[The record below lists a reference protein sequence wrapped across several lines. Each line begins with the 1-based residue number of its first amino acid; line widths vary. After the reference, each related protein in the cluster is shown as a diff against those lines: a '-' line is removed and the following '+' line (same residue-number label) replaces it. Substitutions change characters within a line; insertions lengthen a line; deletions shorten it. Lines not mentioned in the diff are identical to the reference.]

1 MARVHH
7 FQRYSSY
14 ENTVTNNTLLL
25 IARIYASAPQKAAI
39 LINELIR
46 WRQLTPPSQVLLN
59 RTYEPGRQPGRPD
72 QFSARHPARLLG
84 DAGSRR
90 RAAGHLRGALHR
102 HPRSAAHHRHLLGG
116 RRVLARHQPVSAGT
130 VPRPDRVPA
139 PRR

>member
-25 IARIYASAPQKAAI
+25 IARIYAYAPQKAAI

-59 RTYEPGRQPGRPD
+59 RTYEPCRQPGRPD
-72 QFSARHPARLLG
+72 QFSARHPAPHRG
-84 DAGSRR
+84 EAG
-90 RAAGHLRGALHR
+90 GG
-102 HPRSAAHHRHLLGG
+102 PPAHGPHGG
-116 RRVLARHQPVSAGT
+116 R
-130 VPRPDRVPA
+130 
-139 PRR
+139 